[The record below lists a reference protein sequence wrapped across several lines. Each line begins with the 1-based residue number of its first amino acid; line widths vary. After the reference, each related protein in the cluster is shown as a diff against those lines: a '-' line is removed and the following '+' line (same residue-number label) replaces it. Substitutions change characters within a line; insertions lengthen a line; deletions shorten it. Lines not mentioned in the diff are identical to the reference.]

1 MDTHDYYGD
10 PFTGARATPT
20 LVGRDDELAQIQQ
33 WVREATTSALIHVVG
48 EGGIGKTRIL
58 GHLLQMLAKEGGDRL
73 VARGLVDLYHAEV
86 STIEGLVAELVR
98 VLDGDG
104 VNFPAYTETQAKLQ
118 DARTFRPH
126 AVGEISTLQGQAIVA
141 FREGLA
147 VLSQERPVI
156 IGLDTA
162 EKLDLQH
169 NPIAEMIGV
178 QEVQVGT
185 IGWLAELLQATP
197 NLIVVLAGRQGRGDL
212 AKELQKRVPLYH
224 NLDLKGLTEAE
235 ALAYFDA
242 VVARLESTDNEEDRR
257 AARRVKALPPEIRRT
272 IFYALRDGA
281 KNPTVR
287 PILLALAIDYM
298 VVAEGDQMQE
308 FLDLE
313 AAMAMTPEQCGE
325 VRDRLGAAFINLLS
339 QRLAPAD
346 RIVKILGWLRK
357 GATQELLKEISGLN
371 LADFE
376 DAWKRIQGLSFVK
389 IRPRD
394 NRIFLHDEMYQIL
407 QKHAL
412 GNGTDS
418 ERERVYSRLREYYDG
433 TIRHLES
440 RIDTLFRPLAPNST
454 EIVGDAPE
462 INRLRA
468 EVRSAIIEDIFYRL
482 RWNAFRGFQAYFRA
496 AEEAISVRDVDLA
509 ALLRAE
515 MRAFVEDS
523 ALSPQPDGIDGL
535 RYTDVVAD
543 EAVRWIE
550 LLAITGH
557 NEEALA
563 LAQKL
568 SNELFGSVIRPGGIV
583 AEAELSSWRGL
594 MEGETGNYAEGERL
608 IGRSIELLTPMKREP
623 RWVGILA
630 RAYNNLGYVYRLQGR
645 NHRAIAAYRDALPLW
660 SALKMDGEWANT
672 SNNLGFALAEIGD
685 YDSAQ
690 PAVRD
695 AIRIRER
702 YGPQRPVALS
712 VSTLA
717 EIEIRQFLSEVAIDD
732 ATRASDIFRRA
743 LDKRG
748 LGLALRAL
756 AEALRRSSSSPA
768 NSQVPGRSYELLAR
782 AEEAALEGI
791 AVFDEESGVID
802 EPIRLVALLIELGC
816 IYRAWLRFRPTP
828 KPGSLDQSGTAIQPR
843 SVDDLFHLSVDAFQ
857 RAIAVANNY
866 RLESN
871 RLDAM
876 ISCIRTYHFR
886 YEDRPDSRAL
896 TETSPEVTNLAQTI
910 QDAFVSRFG
919 PVDAGYKAQLE
930 LAVRDEML
938 LRRGD
943 WETLQAELA
952 LHRFEVSAD
961 NQYLSEAAAH
971 SVRAFACNAAY
982 SQFVFAK
989 YRASRTRLHEALVKL
1004 NNMQRTLFYNGVLE
1018 AEQFHGLGESEF
1030 RKFYVSQFG
1039 PPEKYV
1045 ELEF

>member
-10 PFTGARATPT
+10 PFTGARATPS

-33 WVREATTSALIHVVG
+33 WVREATTSTLIHVVG

-58 GHLLQMLAKEGGDRL
+58 AHLLKMLAEEGGDRL

-86 STIEGLVAELVR
+86 STIEGLVAELVKA
-98 VLDGDG
+98 LDADG
-104 VNFPAYTETQAKLQ
+104 VNFPAYAEVQAKLQ
-118 DARTFRPH
+118 EARTFRPH
-126 AVGEISTLQGQAIVA
+126 AVGEIAALQEQAIVA
-141 FREGLA
+141 FREDLA
-147 VLSQERPVI
+147 ALSQERPVI

-169 NPIAEMIGV
+169 DPIADMIGV
-178 QEVQVGT
+178 REVQVGT

-287 PILLALAIDYM
+287 PILLALAIDFM
-298 VVAEGDQMQE
+298 VVAESDQMQE

-313 AAMAMTPEQCGE
+313 VAMAMTPEQCAD
-325 VRDRLGAAFINLLS
+325 VRNRLGAAFINLLS
-339 QRLAPAD
+339 HRLAPAD
-346 RIVKILGWLRK
+346 RLVRILGWLRK
-357 GATQELLKEISGLN
+357 GATKELLREFSGLS
-371 LADFE
+371 LADFN
-376 DAWKRIQGLSFVK
+376 DAWERIQGLSFVK

-394 NRIFLHDEMYQIL
+394 SRIFLHDEMYQIL

-412 GNGTDS
+412 DKGTGT
-418 ERERVYSRLREYYDG
+418 EMERVYSRLRDYYEA
-433 TIRHLES
+433 TIKHLETK
-440 RIDTLFRPLAPNST
+440 IDVLFRPLAPDST
-454 EIVGDAPE
+454 EIVGDASE

-482 RWNAFRGFQAYFRA
+482 RWNALRGFQAYFRA
-496 AEEAISVRDVDLA
+496 AEEAISVRDVALA

-523 ALSPQPDGIDGL
+523 GLSQKTDGVDGL
-535 RYTDVVAD
+535 RYANVVAD

-550 LLAITGH
+550 LLTITGH
-557 NEEALA
+557 NEEALD

-568 SNELFGSVIRPGGIV
+568 SNELFESVIRPGGIV

-645 NHRAIAAYRDALPLW
+645 NHRAIAAYREALPLW
-660 SALKMDGEWANT
+660 SALKMDGDWANT

-702 YGPQRPVALS
+702 YGPQRPIALS
-712 VSTLA
+712 LNTLA
-717 EIEIRQFLSEVAIDD
+717 EIEIRQFLSEVAIDN
-732 ATRASDIFRRA
+732 ATRACDIFRRA

-748 LGLALRAL
+748 LGLSLRAL

-768 NSQVPGRSYELLAR
+768 NLKIPGRSFELLVH
-782 AEEAALEGI
+782 AEKAALEGI
-791 AVFDEESGVID
+791 SIFDEESGVID
-802 EPIRLVALLIELGC
+802 EPVRLAALLIELGC
-816 IYRAWLRFRPTP
+816 IYRTWLRFHPIVRL
-828 KPGSLDQSGTAIQPR
+828 GWSDQTDTGVAR
-843 SVDDLFHLSVDAFQ
+843 SIDDLFRLSVVAFQ
-857 RAIAVANNY
+857 RAVAVAENH
-866 RLESN
+866 RIESH

-876 ISCIRTYHFR
+876 IGCIRAYHFR
-886 YEDRPDSRAL
+886 HEDRIDSRAL
-896 TETSPEVTNLAQTI
+896 TEMFPEVAGLAQEI
-910 QDAFVSRFG
+910 QDTFVARFG
-919 PVDAGYKAQLE
+919 PLDTGFMGQLQR
-930 LAVRDEML
+930 AVRDEIL

-952 LHRFEVSAD
+952 LHRFGVSEYEE
-961 NQYLSEAAAH
+961 NLREAAIH
-971 SVRAFACNAAY
+971 FVLAFACNAAY
-982 SQFVFAK
+982 SPFIFAK
-989 YRASRTRLHEALVKL
+989 YRASRARVHEALVKL
-1004 NNMQRTLFYNGVLE
+1004 NNRQRTVFYGFVID
-1018 AEQFHGLGESEF
+1018 AEQFYDIGESDF
-1030 RKFYVSQFG
+1030 RKFYEAQFG
-1039 PPEKYV
+1039 PPGKYID
-1045 ELEF
+1045 LEF